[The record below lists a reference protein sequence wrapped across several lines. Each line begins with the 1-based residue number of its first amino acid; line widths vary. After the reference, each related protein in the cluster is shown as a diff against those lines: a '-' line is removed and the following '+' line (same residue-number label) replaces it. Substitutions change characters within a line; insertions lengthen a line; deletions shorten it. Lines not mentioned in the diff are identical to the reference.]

1 MKNYKIP
8 NKRAW
13 QHTATAEARKLSRNC
28 EKFGKKFRQIDAR
41 IFPLIE
47 MLDFAILKGLYLKN
61 RRKPLSVTFSDE
73 ITTPEESFQIGSRP
87 SLPQHQKI

>member
-1 MKNYKIP
+1 MLKNSVKSNPTLLQPKPENYLEIAKNLAKKI
-8 NKRAW
+8 
-13 QHTATAEARKLSRNC
+13 
-28 EKFGKKFRQIDAR
+28 RQIDAR